1 MKILHVFKVY
11 LPDVEGGIPTVIR
24 QLCAGLD
31 ERYNPLVLATRRFGH
46 PAALRVDGAR
56 VVRTLSLGDAMSMP
70 LAPFYPLRFWLMAR
84 RADIVAFHAPF
95 PLIDLAIALWFPRRT
110 ALVIHWYS
118 EIVAQKRAL
127 KLVGPLIRRALR
139 RADRVV
145 VSSQQ
150 MVDASPFLRPIAGKC
165 RIAPFGVDLA
175 RWSELSEADI
185 AEIAA
190 IRTRHPR
197 LIVAVG
203 RLVGYKGYPV
213 LIEAMKQVDAV
224 CMIVGDGKLHD
235 SLAAEILRHGVQD
248 RVTLCGRLKFEEI
261 RRLLHAS
268 GLFVMPSLS
277 AAETFGISQI
287 EAMACGCAIVN
298 TELPTG
304 VPFVARGGQE
314 GLTVEPGDV
323 DALAGA
329 LNRLLDD
336 ADLRTRYGAAA
347 RLRAREMFG
356 EEKFLAAT
364 AAAYEEAISS
374 GGFTNPPF
382 APVAHMAGL

>member
-1 MKILHVFKVY
+1 MKILHAFKIY
-11 LPDVEGGIPTVIR
+11 LPDIEGGIPTVIR
-24 QLCAGLD
+24 QLCAGLR
-31 ERYNPLVLATRRFGH
+31 ERFSPLVLATRRFGR
-46 PAALRVDGAR
+46 PMALRIDDTK
-56 VVRTLSLGDAMSMP
+56 VVRTLSLGDVMSMP
-70 LAPFYPLRFWLMAR
+70 LAPFYPIWFWLMAG
-84 RADIVAFHAPF
+84 RADIVVFHAPF

-118 EIVAQKRAL
+118 EIVAQKNVL
-127 KLVGPLIRRALR
+127 PLVGPFIRRALR

-150 MVDASPFLRPIAGKC
+150 MIDASPFLRPIAEKC
-165 RIAPFGVDLA
+165 SVVPFGVDLA
-175 RWSELSEADI
+175 RWSELGGEDP

-190 IRTRHPR
+190 IRARHPR

-213 LIEAMKQVDAV
+213 LIEAMKKVNAA

-248 RVTLCGRLKFEEI
+248 RVTLCGRLAYEDI

-268 GLFVMPSLS
+268 GLFVMPSVS

-298 TELPTG
+298 TQLPTG
-304 VPFVARGGQE
+304 VPSVARNGLE
-314 GLTVEPGDV
+314 GLTVQPGDV
-323 DALAGA
+323 DALVKA
-329 LNRLLDD
+329 LNLLLDD
-336 ADLRTRYGAAA
+336 ADLRIRYGAAA
-347 RLRAREMFG
+347 RERAREVFT
-356 EEKFLAAT
+356 EQAFLAASAT
-364 AAAYEEAISS
+364 VYEEAASLRA
-374 GGFTNPPF
+374 PPHP
-382 APVAHMAGL
+382 A